1 MISQLILVS
10 LMISLATSNSSN
22 SCLAPASY
30 IHGSCFTFINTPMSF
45 WEANSYCEY
54 HSNNAWSY
62 LALVESKDQSI
73 WLAKSATMFT
83 SENYWIGVYRPSVI
97 DNFRTILNRYLTFQY
112 FAHIN
117 PSMNYAVG
125 RKKDGMWETR
135 PEEERLPFVCSYKPS
150 EPTTPST

>member
-10 LMISLATSNSSN
+10 LLISLASSN
-22 SCLAPASY
+22 SCLPPASH
-30 IHGSCFTFINTPMSF
+30 IDGSCFTFIDTPMSF

-62 LALVESKDQSI
+62 LALVEGKDQSA
-73 WLAKSATMFT
+73 WLAKISATRFT
-83 SENYWIGVYRPSVI
+83 PHKLYWIGVYRPSVI

-125 RKKDGMWETR
+125 RTSDGKWETR

-150 EPTTPST
+150 EQTTPSS

>member
-10 LMISLATSNSSN
+10 LMISLATSK

-30 IHGSCFTFINTPMSF
+30 ILGSCFTFINTPMSF

-62 LALVESKDQSI
+62 LALVESPEQSI

-112 FAHIN
+112 FANIN

-125 RKKDGMWETR
+125 RKSDGKWETR
-135 PEEERLPFVCSYKPS
+135 PEEERFPFVCSYKPS
-150 EPTTPST
+150 EQTTPST